1 MDSHYLEP
9 GIPEPGHQDRLVEE
23 FLAQNLDHL
32 ELLGSLL
39 PEKVYNQGHL
49 VDSLAEDM
57 PSLQEERQQDS
68 QEQLAQMVLVL
79 LDTELQG
86 KRFLVEPE
94 DTHLE
99 PVQAAVVRDLG
110 RVAEPLK
117 CK

>member
-1 MDSHYLEP
+1 M
-9 GIPEPGHQDRLVEE
+9 EE
-23 FLAQNLDHL
+23 FLAQNLGHL
-32 ELLGSLL
+32 ELLDSLL
-39 PEKVYNQGHL
+39 PEKAYNQGHL

-68 QEQLAQMVLVL
+68 QELAQMVLVL
-79 LDTELQG
+79 LNTELQG

-99 PVQAAVVRDLG
+99 PVQAVVVRDLG
-110 RVAEPLK
+110 MGAEHLK